1 MSRPGLVAKRGLILA
16 LLPVFL
22 LPVVAPLLPSNA
34 TVAYALSPGDNTL
47 LIKRLVIA
55 QLDQRGRF
63 GHLVLN
69 ITTLNKVLNLTNAT
83 RVCNVTAHSSTAF
96 NISVEKIYEL
106 NTSTRRMVF
115 AEITVYNQTYS
126 QSFYLLAYRAEHPGF
141 NVTIVTR
148 IITDPETGNY
158 KYFITTA
165 NIEPRQEHPV
175 ADIVVIPNETT
186 LSQSYKLL
194 AKTLVKISRGDNDT
208 KTIWPKVAME
218 LRHLSVLVQ
227 KHLQPYNKK
236 AKTIA
241 IITDGYWDCL
251 KQCASDVCGVPN
263 AILGASCALACGLC
277 YFEVISCSYCAWCSI
292 ILGASTI
299 GCLIGCFVGCVW
311 G

>member
-1 MSRPGLVAKRGLILA
+1 MP
-16 LLPVFL
+16 
-22 LPVVAPLLPSNA
+22 
-34 TVAYALSPGDNTL
+34 
-47 LIKRLVIA
+47 
-55 QLDQRGRF
+55 QE
-63 GHLVLN
+63 
-69 ITTLNKVLNLTNAT
+69 
-83 RVCNVTAHSSTAF
+83 CNVTAHSSTAF

-106 NTSTRRMVF
+106 NTSMRKMVF
-115 AEITVYNQTYS
+115 AEITIYNQTYS

-141 NVTIVTR
+141 NVTVVTR

-175 ADIVVIPNETT
+175 ADIVVIPNETI

-241 IITDGYWDCL
+241 IITDGYWDC
-251 KQCASDVCGVPN
+251 V
-263 AILGASCALACGLC
+263 ASCILNFVDWDLIEACWSLC
-277 YFEVISCSYCAWCSI
+277 SACFILPNPVTCGGCAACIGIPATFCLVCCKIWPSFCS
-292 ILGASTI
+292 
-299 GCLIGCFVGCVW
+299 
-311 G
+311 